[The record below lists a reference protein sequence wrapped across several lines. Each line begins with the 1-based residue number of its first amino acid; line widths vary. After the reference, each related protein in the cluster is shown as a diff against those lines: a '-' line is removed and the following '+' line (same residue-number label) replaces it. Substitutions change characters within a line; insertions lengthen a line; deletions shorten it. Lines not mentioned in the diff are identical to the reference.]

1 VIVADSR
8 KATARKRQSE
18 SDSVYIEMES
28 RFTTRFEDGEQ
39 SKVSFTDNE
48 RDLIGGLLRRLS
60 PTDASTLIDFLH
72 KARVLHRDDA
82 GVLAGF
88 ISAPITRAPSDA
100 KAEDKPAEDKP
111 AEDKPAEDKPAKTE
125 DEVKAKSAKVEAK
138 AKAKSA
144 AKAKPA
150 AKTEAKPAAKPAAE
164 PEKKRCSALTQAGT
178 QCTRNAK
185 EGSRFCSTHMK

>member
-1 VIVADSR
+1 MIVADSR

-111 AEDKPAEDKPAKTE
+111 AKTE